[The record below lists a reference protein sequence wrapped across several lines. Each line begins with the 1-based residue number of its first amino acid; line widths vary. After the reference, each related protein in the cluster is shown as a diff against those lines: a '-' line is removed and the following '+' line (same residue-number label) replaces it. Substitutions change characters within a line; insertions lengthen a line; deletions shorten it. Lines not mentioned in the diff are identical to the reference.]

1 MDREDALDAF
11 TLDQPANRHGLAHA
25 GVLAGDHVAFKNLHA
40 FLRAVEDL
48 LVDLDA
54 IANAEVGHVGFT
66 LRLFDDLERGGF
78 HGWFLFSPAV
88 PFGPRLNFCSCRH
101 FAMAW

>member
-1 MDREDALDAF
+1 MM
-11 TLDQPANRHGLAHA
+11 GLPPETRSC
-25 GVLAGDHVAFKNLHA
+25 VYY
-40 FLRAVEDL
+40 
-48 LVDLDA
+48 LDA